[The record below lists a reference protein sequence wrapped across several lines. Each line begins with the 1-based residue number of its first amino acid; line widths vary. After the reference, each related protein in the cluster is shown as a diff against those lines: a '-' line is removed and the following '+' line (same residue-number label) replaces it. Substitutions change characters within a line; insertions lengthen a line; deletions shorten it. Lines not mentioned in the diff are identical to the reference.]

1 MTDFITALTD
11 DKARLIVKE
20 ARVSH
25 DKAMADL
32 IAKAWA
38 DQGFIVVRR
47 EEN

>member
-11 DKARLIVKE
+11 DRARLIVKE

-32 IAKAWA
+32 IAKTWA
-38 DQGFIVVRR
+38 EQGYVVVRR